1 MEKIKLAVHIILMK
15 IILKTFLRWIIGVQF
30 TREEK
35 LTKLPPC
42 IYVANHNSHL
52 DTACFLAW
60 IPAEKFLTTHPVA
73 AADYFS
79 KYRFT
84 EWLVKFLFNVVLI
97 QRKGGPKRSASAE
110 ETLRPI
116 DDVLKRNHSIL
127 FFPEGSRG
135 NPEVMGEFK
144 NGIGV
149 LLKNNPGLP
158 FVPMFMQGLGKAM
171 PKGDPVL
178 VPHESKII
186 IGDPIVINDITKF
199 SPPEIATIVREEIL
213 KLSASSH

>member
-1 MEKIKLAVHIILMK
+1 MDKIKLAVHIVLMK
-15 IILKTFLRWIIGVQF
+15 LVLKNFLRWIIGVQF
-30 TREEK
+30 NQEDK
-35 LTKLPPC
+35 LTRLPPC

-52 DTACFLAW
+52 DTACFLALV
-60 IPAEKFLTTHPVA
+60 PSEKFLVTHPVA

-97 QRKGGPKRSASAE
+97 DRKNAKGAE
-110 ETLRPI
+110 QTLKPI
-116 DDVLKRNHSIL
+116 DDVLKSGHSIL

-135 NPEVMGEFK
+135 NPEVMGQFK
-144 NGIGV
+144 TGIGL

-158 FVPMFMQGLGKAM
+158 FVPVFMQGLGKAM

-186 IGDPIVINDITKF
+186 VGEPVDIDSIVVLLSCRNRTQSSRRNFKN
-199 SPPEIATIVREEIL
+199 S
-213 KLSASSH
+213 SASPL

>member
-1 MEKIKLAVHIILMK
+1 MEKIKLAVHIVLMK
-15 IILKTFLRWIIGVQF
+15 IILKNFLRWIIGVQF
-30 TREEK
+30 NQEEK
-35 LTKLPPC
+35 LSKLPPC

-52 DTACFLAW
+52 DTACFLALV
-60 IPAEKFLTTHPVA
+60 PSDKFLVTHPIA

-97 QRKGGPKRSASAE
+97 ERKSSKGAE
-110 ETLRPI
+110 ATLKPI
-116 DDVLKRNHSIL
+116 DDVLKAGHSIL

-135 NPEVMGEFK
+135 NPEVMGQFK
-144 NGIGV
+144 TGIGL

-158 FVPMFMQGLGKAM
+158 FVPVFMQGLGKAM

-186 IGDPIVINDITKF
+186 VGEPVVIDSVATQSPADI
-199 SPPEIATIVREEIL
+199 AQRVRDEIL

>member
-1 MEKIKLAVHIILMK
+1 MKKIKLAVHFILIK
-15 IILKTFLRWIIGVQF
+15 LILKNFLRWIIGVQF
-30 TREEK
+30 TQEEK

-52 DTACFLAW
+52 DTACFLALV
-60 IPAEKFLTTHPVA
+60 PTDKFLTTHPVA

-79 KYRFT
+79 KYKLI
-84 EWLVKFLFNVVLI
+84 EWTVKFLFNVVLI
-97 QRKGGPKRSASAE
+97 ERKTTKKSEHKLNS
-110 ETLRPI
+110 I
-116 DDVLKRNHSIL
+116 DDLLSAGHSIL

-135 NPEVMGEFK
+135 DPEIMGEFK

-149 LLKNNPGLP
+149 LLKNHPGLP
-158 FVPMFMQGLGKAM
+158 FVPIYMQGLGKAM

-186 IGDPIVINDITKF
+186 IGDPIVI
-199 SPPEIATIVREEIL
+199 PEIEKYSNTEIAQMVRSEIV
-213 KLSASSH
+213 KLSASLL

>member
-15 IILKTFLRWIIGVQF
+15 IILKNFLRWIIGVQF
-30 TREEK
+30 NQEEK
-35 LTKLPPC
+35 LTRLPPG

-60 IPAEKFLTTHPVA
+60 IPAQKFLSTHPVA

-79 KYRFT
+79 KYRIT

-97 QRKGGPKRSASAE
+97 ERKRSQSAE
-110 ETLRPI
+110 QTLKPI
-116 DDVLKRNHSIL
+116 DDVLKKGGSIL

-144 NGIGV
+144 NGIGI

-158 FVPMFMQGLGKAM
+158 FIPLFMKGLGKAM

-186 IGDPIVINDITKF
+186 VGEPVIIPQVTALT
-199 SPPEIATIVREEIL
+199 PPEIAQIVRSEIL

>member
-1 MEKIKLAVHIILMK
+1 MDKIKLAVHIVLMK
-15 IILKTFLRWIIGVQF
+15 LVLKNFLRWIIGVQF
-30 TREEK
+30 NQEDK
-35 LTKLPPC
+35 LTRLPPC

-52 DTACFLAW
+52 DTACFLALV
-60 IPAEKFLTTHPVA
+60 PSEKFLVTHPVA

-97 QRKGGPKRSASAE
+97 DRKNAKGAE
-110 ETLRPI
+110 QTLKPI
-116 DDVLKRNHSIL
+116 DDVLKSGHSIL

-135 NPEVMGEFK
+135 NPEVMGQFK
-144 NGIGV
+144 TGIGL

-158 FVPMFMQGLGKAM
+158 FVPVFMQGLGKAM

-186 IGDPIVINDITKF
+186 VGEPVDIDSIESY
-199 SPPEIATIVREEIL
+199 SPAEIAHRVREEIL
-213 KLSASSH
+213 KLSASPL